1 MFVSTEEIIK
11 QYICRFSADIEN
23 DEEIKQDNHVKQE
36 LKKIISLIT
45 YGCRQSNSNSELHS
59 CCKIISVK
67 GCILFSLC
75 MYVCMYICMH
85 VCKGVFK
92 GGFNPPPQ
100 KKKSIFFL
108 KNEGK
113 EVERKKMNLI
123 VNIFWGIEIFLRVGL
138 RYFRGVGG

>member
-75 MYVCMYICMH
+75 MYICMH

-92 GGFNPPPQ
+92 GGFNPPP

-113 EVERKKMNLI
+113 EVERKKNEL
-123 VNIFWGIEIFLRVGL
+123 NC
-138 RYFRGVGG
+138 

>member
-75 MYVCMYICMH
+75 MYICMH

-92 GGFNPPPQ
+92 GGFNPPP
-100 KKKSIFFL
+100 KKKSIFFFE
-108 KNEGK
+108 K
-113 EVERKKMNLI
+113 
-123 VNIFWGIEIFLRVGL
+123 
-138 RYFRGVGG
+138 